1 MGKLLL
7 KTAALLLA
15 VLLVLTALGPFL
27 TPKWV
32 EGHAQ
37 NGGTYLTTTTDGFF
51 ALEENSLDVLFIGS
65 SQILRDIDPVQLEE
79 ETGFSAYSR
88 ATTKQAASV
97 SYYYLKNALKTQ
109 SPRMVVID
117 PSTLYTEYAVDEDEA
132 YVRYAFDTMP
142 LDWDKIT
149 AIWHTI
155 RGSEKQHML
164 DYLLP
169 AVYYHDRLTELDAF
183 DWSYPFIKDK
193 SDPNRGAIL
202 LDDIEPQDFTPLTGD
217 SDKAEPYAESSL
229 YWYEKFVE
237 LCEQE
242 SIRLVML
249 RTPRVFWTEEMH
261 AGDAAFAE
269 AHSIPLIDFNL
280 ETLYTEAGLDD
291 QTDFF
296 DRGHLTA
303 AGAHKLTHVLG
314 GLLTELDG

>member
-1 MGKLLL
+1 MGKMIL
-7 KTAALLLA
+7 KTTALLLS
-15 VLLVLTALGPFL
+15 VLVILLLLGPVF

-51 ALEENSLDVLFIGS
+51 ALPENSLDVLFVGS

-79 ETGFSAYSR
+79 ETGLSAYSR
-88 ATTKQAASV
+88 ATTKQAAPV

-149 AIWHTI
+149 AIWHTVQ
-155 RGSEKQHML
+155 GSEKQHML

-169 AVYYHDRLTELDAF
+169 AVYYHDRAAELEAF
-183 DWSYPFIKDK
+183 DWTYPFRQDK

-202 LDDIEPQDFTPLTGD
+202 LDDIGPQEFTPLKGD
-217 SDKAEPYAESSL
+217 SDKTEPYAESSL

-242 SIRLVML
+242 DIQLVML
-249 RTPRVFWTEEMH
+249 RTPRTFWTEEMH
-261 AGDAAFAE
+261 TGDAAFAE
-269 AHSIPLIDFNL
+269 AHNIPLIDFNL

-291 QTDFF
+291 QEDFF

-314 GLLTELDG
+314 KYLLELDR